1 MDKKSSVGRAGMGR
15 MLKYGVSL
23 HDIGI
28 ATDGSNA
35 VQNNRPSLVL
45 NQIGEL
51 IPPFSS
57 TI

>member
-1 MDKKSSVGRAGMGR
+1 MGR